1 MRDAGE
7 ISYAHLSL
15 GDWKDGHNWL
25 HKVKYWSETY
35 EKSPIVPAS
44 TNKQLVDARFEIF
57 HMKMSPGFLG
67 PCKETISLLFGKTGK
82 GIAQNKRL
90 NLFQHSHPSL

>member
-7 ISYAHLSL
+7 ISYAHLSS

-25 HKVKYWSETY
+25 HKVKHWNETY
-35 EKSPIVPAS
+35 EKLPIVPTS
-44 TNKQLVDARFEIF
+44 TNKQLFDARFEIF
-57 HMKMSPGFLG
+57 HMKMSPRFLG
-67 PCKETISLLFGKTGK
+67 PCKKKISLLFGKKPK

-90 NLFQHSHPSL
+90 NLFQR